1 MNTFRPE
8 EILTRNG
15 WYCSLDKF
23 FELLEIRLRF
33 ERDNCLQESRCR
45 GLHVSEQNDHW
56 TDSEELESTSNTELV
71 REDSIPREIWGPRH
85 QTMIYFINDSAIPS
99 FLQSLLPQTL
109 MDEEELEELEALK
122 TTLRFAYRT
131 RIRGSSHGSWIAV
144 NAEGQ
149 EDDQG
154 RFSIVGGGDWDGLS
168 EHEDFRM
175 TVHRFMGPLPASPV
189 RDRRQAGCFEDILD
203 QGGQSERSSF
213 PTLIR

>member
-1 MNTFRPE
+1 MIIIRPE
-8 EILTRNG
+8 EILIRNG
-15 WYCSLDKF
+15 WYCSLDNF
-23 FELLEIRLRF
+23 FEILDIRMRF
-33 ERDNCLQESRCR
+33 ERYNCLQESRCND
-45 GLHVSEQNDHW
+45 LHDNEQNEYG
-56 TDSEELESTSNTELV
+56 TDSEELESSSNTKTLHEN
-71 REDSIPREIWGPRH
+71 SIPREIWGPRH
-85 QTMIYFINDSAIPS
+85 QTMIYFIDDSAIPS